1 MVDERFSYNAR
12 QKGKNRDIQDI
23 LEMHL
28 KNRSIDSCIEMEEK
42 GRNELQTHAAGPN
55 STKEAQQGHGSQQQ
69 QDSKSLE
76 GNLITYASLKNE
88 LDLYDEQ
95 YLSLKTFLT
104 ACNGTYR
111 AELLQ
116 ILFPIFSV
124 FVTEQLDMEQ
134 LSSAQTF
141 FQKYYSDH
149 EEKYKRELEDLLQLM
164 KVNEFDNIFKARL
177 VDFKSRKFSVTLSS
191 KTFGYLMQHLRNN
204 NHSLLLQT
212 INKNLDIKTLDK
224 SKLEGGTEW
233 MSGEAM
239 ELGDAASED
248 GDVRLL
254 NESIQRVDAASKTK
268 PSITLY
274 SFVNAYQG

>member
-1 MVDERFSYNAR
+1 MVEERFSSR

-42 GRNELQTHAAGPN
+42 EGNELQTHAEPN
-55 STKEAQQGHGSQQQ
+55 STKWGHGLQQQ
-69 QDSKSLE
+69 PDNKSLE
-76 GNLITYASLKNE
+76 GNLITYTSLKNE
-88 LDLYDEQ
+88 VDSYDEQ

-111 AELLQ
+111 AELSQ

-124 FVTEQLDMEQ
+124 FVTEQLDIEQ

-141 FQKYYSDH
+141 FQKYYNDH
-149 EEKYKRELEDLLQLM
+149 EEKHKRELEDLLQLI
-164 KVNEFDNIFKARL
+164 KVNEFDSIFKARL
-177 VDFKSRKFSVTLSS
+177 FDLKSRKFSVTLSS
-191 KTFGYLMQHLRNN
+191 KIFGYLMQHLRNN

-212 INKNLDIKTLDK
+212 INKNLDIKTLDD
-224 SKLEGGTEW
+224 SKLEGATEW

-239 ELGDAASED
+239 ELGDADAPED
-248 GDVRLL
+248 NDVRLL
-254 NESIQRVDAASKTK
+254 KESIQRVEAASKTK

>member
-1 MVDERFSYNAR
+1 MVEERFSCNAR
-12 QKGKNRDIQDI
+12 QKGENRDIQDI

-28 KNRSIDSCIEMEEK
+28 KNRSIDSCIEMEKKE
-42 GRNELQTHAAGPN
+42 GNELQTHAGPN
-55 STKEAQQGHGSQQQ
+55 STTRWGHGSQQQ
-69 QDSKSLE
+69 PDNMSLE
-76 GNLITYASLKNE
+76 GNLITYASLKSE
-88 LDLYDEQ
+88 VDSYDEQ

-134 LSSAQTF
+134 PSSAQTF
-141 FQKYYSDH
+141 FQKYYNDH
-149 EEKYKRELEDLLQLM
+149 EEKHKRELEDLLQLI
-164 KVNEFDNIFKARL
+164 KVNEFDSIFKARL
-177 VDFKSRKFSVTLSS
+177 FDFKSRKFSVTLNS
-191 KTFGYLMQHLRNN
+191 KIFGYLIQHLRNN

-212 INKNLDIKTLDK
+212 INKNLDIKTLDD
-224 SKLEGGTEW
+224 SKFEGATEW

-239 ELGDAASED
+239 EFGEAVPED
-248 GDVRLL
+248 NDVRLL
-254 NESIQRVDAASKTK
+254 KESIQKVEAASKTK